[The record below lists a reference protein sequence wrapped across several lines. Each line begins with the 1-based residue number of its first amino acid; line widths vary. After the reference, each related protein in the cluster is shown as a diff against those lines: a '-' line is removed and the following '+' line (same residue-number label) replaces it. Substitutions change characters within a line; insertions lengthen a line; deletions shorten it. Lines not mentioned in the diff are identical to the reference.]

1 MAFVFSLW
9 DMGLWLAASS
19 IIMLVTAE
27 LLSPYFGRI
36 NINIDIKRLKNS
48 CDSLWYG
55 IPGHWQQQDL
65 YIWLNN
71 TVSGLLTLDS
81 IFDHICFCY
90 QTV

>member
-36 NINIDIKRLKNS
+36 NIIIDIKRLKRAAIV
-48 CDSLWYG
+48 CGMVFLAIAATKFVY
-55 IPGHWQQQDL
+55 L
-65 YIWLNN
+65 
-71 TVSGLLTLDS
+71 VK
-81 IFDHICFCY
+81 
-90 QTV
+90 

>member
-36 NINIDIKRLKNS
+36 NMNIDIKRLKRAAIV
-48 CDSLWYG
+48 CGMAFLAIAATRFVY
-55 IPGHWQQQDL
+55 L
-65 YIWLNN
+65 
-71 TVSGLLTLDS
+71 VK
-81 IFDHICFCY
+81 
-90 QTV
+90 

>member
-36 NINIDIKRLKNS
+36 NINIDIKRLKRVAIV
-48 CDSLWYG
+48 CGMAFLAIATTRFVY
-55 IPGHWQQQDL
+55 L
-65 YIWLNN
+65 
-71 TVSGLLTLDS
+71 VK
-81 IFDHICFCY
+81 
-90 QTV
+90 